1 MVASKAIVASHIK
14 CIDYIKEA
22 NVVYAATCGNLHLC
36 YLFERPLIELE
47 PSFYAR
53 HHMRS
58 VIWQSAMQH
67 LQPKVWRVLTLFGK
81 PGWLAAIGLG
91 LGFLHQPIF
100 AAELVQPPIC
110 SAATAGLPD
119 LAGICSVTPLGNGHN
134 EVKLSL
140 MAASADIAVG
150 GYRVTTENYNHNFLT
165 PIIEAMPGDTVS
177 ARLVNALPPKANNGG
192 MHHKD
197 NPTNLHYFHGGIVSP
212 NNARPMP
219 AELGTGDNIY
229 VHLKSGLSFDF
240 KVPIPGEKPIPGNDM
255 LDARV
260 LESTGYIPH
269 PLGLNWYHSHF
280 HELSSNQVMGGMSGL
295 LSVGEATANVK
306 AGCRPDPKDKQKCLN
321 DIAKDTSDLK
331 RITMVRYALLRDM
344 PVMKIAKL
352 PGQADGDAVTWDPD
366 PAARDFTPGKSCGV
380 WKQDGSG
387 PDLEARLRTGFCQRE
402 KDKALLFT
410 VNGQRYPTITVEGG
424 KNLLLRLGNLSANI
438 PYWLELRNEN
448 EADTKPL
455 RMTIL
460 SLDGVVPAIPIAPGQ
475 AQKPVQAVDYDNV
488 LMMPATR
495 AEIYVRN
502 DDKRPTQQ
510 VYILKSK
517 KHTVGTD
524 EWPEIQLARI
534 VLEPNATASN
544 VAIALNAAVAT
555 AGPPQILSHALA
567 VEKAELPEGCI
578 RDLDPAYREYRR
590 IMFLDGV
597 LTSDQKMTDWSVFTQ
612 IVRSTGPE
620 LKDETEHGSPPGDP
634 NETTVGLNG
643 GGIPF
648 EEYVGSDGLVDWTKK
663 KHVCIFIDN
672 KAHTGS
678 HKQLWVLFNATN
690 TLHNFHI
697 HQMKFRL
704 ATADELTSYFI
715 KPPDSARTCGQDAC
729 PADTPNYDLYDDQKY
744 NDLDPGATR
753 RWHDT
758 IPLPP
763 GQSVFVVMSFDT
775 GQQLGRFVFH
785 CHILKH
791 EDKGLMAPIEV
802 WGPSAG
808 LAAQ

>member
-1 MVASKAIVASHIK
+1 MAHVLLLFVRTTFCLIEFEL
-14 CIDYIKEA
+14 CFC
-22 NVVYAATCGNLHLC
+22 ATC
-36 YLFERPLIELE
+36 R
-47 PSFYAR
+47 AQ
-53 HHMRS
+53 
-58 VIWQSAMQH
+58 VILGGQMQH
-67 LQPKVWRVLTLFGK
+67 LK
-81 PGWLAAIGLG
+81 PTVSRLPIGFIVIRIA
-91 LGFLHQPIF
+91 LGFLVQP
-100 AAELVQPPIC
+100 AAATELIQPPIC
-110 SAATAGLPD
+110 SAATAGQPG
-119 LAGICSVTPLGNGHN
+119 LAGICSIAPLGNGHN
-134 EVKLSL
+134 EVKISL
-140 MAASADIAVG
+140 TAASAEIAMG
-150 GYRVTTENYNHNFLT
+150 GYRVTTGNYNGNFLA
-165 PIIEAMPGDTVS
+165 PIVEAMPGDTVS
-177 ARLVNALPPKANNGG
+177 AHLVNALPPKANNGG
-192 MHHKD
+192 MHDHND

-212 NNARPMP
+212 NNARPAP

-240 KVPIPGEKPIPGNDM
+240 KVPIPGERPNPGNDM

-260 LESTGYIPH
+260 LESTGFIPH
-269 PLGLNWYHSHF
+269 PLGLNWYHSHL
-280 HELSSNQVMGGMSGL
+280 HGISSDQVMGGMSGL
-295 LSVGEATANVK
+295 LSVGEAIANVR
-306 AGCRPDPKDKQKCLN
+306 AGCRQDPDDKQKCLN
-321 DIAKDTSDLK
+321 DVAKDTSDLQHG
-331 RITMVRYALLRDM
+331 TMVRYALLRDM
-344 PVMKIAKL
+344 PVMKIAQL
-352 PGQADGDAVTWDPD
+352 PSQANGDAATWDPD
-366 PAARDFTPGKSCGV
+366 PAARDFTPGGAPCGV
-380 WKQDGSG
+380 WKADGTG
-387 PDLEARLRTGFCQRE
+387 PYLDPTLRTGFCQRE

-475 AQKPVQAVDYDNV
+475 AQKPVQAVDYDDV

-502 DDKRPTQQ
+502 DDKRLTQQ

-517 KHTVGTD
+517 KHTIGTD

-544 VAIALNAAVAT
+544 VAIGLNDAVAT
-555 AGPPQILSHALA
+555 AGPPKILSQALG

-590 IMFLDGV
+590 VMFLDGV
-597 LTSDQKMTDWSVFTQ
+597 LTSDGKMTDWSVFTQ
-612 IVRSTGPE
+612 IVRPTGPD
-620 LKDETEHGSPPGDP
+620 LQDEINHGSPPKEDP
-634 NETTVGLNG
+634 DKTTVGLNG

-648 EEYVGSDGLVDWTKK
+648 EEYVGGDGLVNWTKP
-663 KHVCIFIDN
+663 HVCIFIDN
-672 KAHTGS
+672 QAHAGS

-704 ATADELTSYFI
+704 ATANELKSYFI
-715 KPPDSARTCGQDAC
+715 KPPDSARTCGQSAC
-729 PADTPNYDLYDDQKY
+729 PADTPNYDLYDDQ
-744 NDLDPGATR
+744 NNDDLDPSATR

-763 GQSVFVVMSFDT
+763 QQEVFVVMSFDT

-802 WGPSAG
+802 WGPSTG